1 MSSIIRATTTSGL
14 QVAPDNSGSLQLQ
27 TNGTTT
33 AVTIDTSQ
41 NVGIGTTSPTA
52 LLTIGASSGTPGY
65 NINYTG
71 SPAATIAGQTA
82 NTSTGELRNF
92 AYTNYFPTFYSNNAE
107 RMRIDSNGRIQI
119 NDTTPV
125 SGFTAKLTITS
136 PTASE
141 SNITLK
147 DSGTTYATGTQ
158 YISFVNSSNASSGSI
173 QHTAVTTVAYAT
185 ASDSRLKENIVNA
198 PNSLDT
204 INGIKIR
211 SFDWKE
217 DKHHTDYGLIAQEL
231 YQVFPEAVLK
241 GDDGEEITNPKET
254 WQVEYGRLTPLLVKA
269 IQEQQTIINDL
280 KARVTALEVK

>member
-1 MSSIIRATTTSGL
+1 
-14 QVAPDNSGSLQLQ
+14 
-27 TNGTTT
+27 
-33 AVTIDTSQ
+33 
-41 NVGIGTTSPTA
+41 
-52 LLTIGASSGTPGY
+52 
-65 NINYTG
+65 
-71 SPAATIAGQTA
+71 
-82 NTSTGELRNF
+82 
-92 AYTNYFPTFYSNNAE
+92 
-107 RMRIDSNGRIQI
+107 MRINSDGYVLI
-119 NDTTPV
+119 NDTTTV
-125 SGFTAKLTITS
+125 SGYTAKLTITS
-136 PTASE
+136 PTNST

-147 DSGTTYATGTQ
+147 DSGTTYGTATQ

-185 ASDSRLKENIVNA
+185 TSDSRLKENIVNA

-269 IQEQQTIINDL
+269 IQEQQTIINEL
-280 KARVTALEVK
+280 KTRIEALENK